1 MKHKIAAVLVASAL
15 VAGCQSDNSTE
26 NADLIIGLG
35 LQVNYESCNARLL
48 LEQRVDRAYAVS
60 LEKENPFFAFAGK
73 GNPTSLETCF
83 ENGEGLTEA
92 QAMKD
97 YLMAE
102 YGVAEDRIV
111 LEEESISTD
120 TNAQNLLPILDEI
133 SRTRNIN
140 FVSESLVTSAYHN
153 HRQSWQDGSDNSS
166 VYYFN
171 RDFGEGTFVDG
182 ENVYSSSELAE
193 EKVWSESTVL
203 TSATGSDHYNSARII
218 GDVSGNK
225 LQDAVKVDFATGQV
239 FLATSTGEGFNEP
252 QLLPTTFTA
261 THLVQLIDLTGNGLA
276 DLVGMNDNG
285 DILVAVNDGKQG
297 FLDEVSWGKANGG
310 VDPLESAQEE
320 NEEPSNPFPPV
331 KPSDYN
337 IAFGKVLGNDA
348 ADLVVF
354 AVDGTYVGQN
364 QGDSF
369 GPLTKIVGDFGSEN
383 LVDIESGE
391 KFEGNDSNYP
401 RFVADV
407 TGNGAADIIA
417 FGHTE
422 IYVSVNDGKGNFSE
436 RQTWLSDDAEG
447 NGANFVAGTAFA
459 ELVLGVGWGPDS
471 YWGAQYP
478 RGVADVNGNGR
489 ADIWAI
495 GEHGVYVAWSAD
507 INDDGAGDHFEN
519 LNSVWVYESKWR
531 HNNENDTAYQQFT
544 PYRNWERGVH
554 PRMFGDVNGNGRADL
569 VGFGEN
575 EVFVAVSE
583 NP

>member
-1 MKHKIAAVLVASAL
+1 MKLKYAAIYVASAL
-15 VAGCQSDNSTE
+15 VAGCNSDSNTQE

-35 LQVNYESCNARLL
+35 LQINYETCNSRLL

-60 LEKENPFFAFAGK
+60 LKKNNPFFAFAGK
-73 GNPTSLETCF
+73 GNPDSLETCF

-97 YLMAE
+97 YLME
-102 YGVAEDRIV
+102 KYDVAEDRIV

-120 TNAQNLLPILDEI
+120 TNAENLLPILEEV

-153 HRQSWQDGSDNSS
+153 HRQSWSDGTDNSS

-171 RDFGEGTFVDG
+171 RDFGEGSFIDG

-193 EKVWSESTVL
+193 EQIWNKSNIL
-203 TSATGSDHYNSARII
+203 TSAEGSTHLNSARII
-218 GDVSGNK
+218 GDVSGNG
-225 LQDAVKVDFATGQV
+225 LQDAVKVDFNTNEV
-239 FLATSTGEGFNEP
+239 YLATSTGDGFDEP
-252 QLLPTTFTA
+252 QLLPTVFSA
-261 THLVQLIDLTGNGLA
+261 NNHVQLIDLTGNGFA
-276 DLVGMNDNG
+276 DLIGMTDNG
-285 DILVAVNDGKQG
+285 DILVAINDEKQG
-297 FLDEVSWGKANGG
+297 FLNEVSWGKAHNAEA
-310 VDPLESAQEE
+310 PAESLPESASIDT
-320 NEEPSNPFPPV
+320 PI
-331 KPSDYN
+331 KPAAYN
-337 IAFGKVLGNDA
+337 IAFGNILGGNA

-354 AVDGTYVGQN
+354 TTNGTYVAAN
-364 QGDSF
+364 QGDKF
-369 GPLTKIVGDFGSEN
+369 DPLTLLIDDFGSN
-383 LVDIESGE
+383 DFVDSPTNRNVFG
-391 KFEGNDSNYP
+391 GNDSDYP

-407 TGNGAADIIA
+407 TGNGVADIIA

-422 IYVSVNDGKGNFSE
+422 IYVATNDGKGNLSE

-447 NGANFVAGTAFA
+447 NGANFLAGTAYA
-459 ELVLGVGWGPDS
+459 ELVFGVGWGPDS

-507 INDDGAGDHFEN
+507 IDADGKGDHFEN

-531 HNNENDTAYQQFT
+531 HNDENDTAYRQFT
-544 PYRNWERGVH
+544 SYRGWNRGIH

-575 EVFVAVSE
+575 EVFVSASE